1 MSALG
6 AVVAAGGEEVADLL
20 SRMEQRVL
28 DLVGQGKANKEIAA
42 LLRLSDGTV
51 RNYLSTIYAK
61 LCVENR
67 VEAAIIALKG
77 LR

>member
-1 MSALG
+1 M
-6 AVVAAGGEEVADLL
+6 
-20 SRMEQRVL
+20 
-28 DLVGQGKANKEIAA
+28 GQGKANKEIAA

-67 VEAAIIALKG
+67 VEAAIVALKG